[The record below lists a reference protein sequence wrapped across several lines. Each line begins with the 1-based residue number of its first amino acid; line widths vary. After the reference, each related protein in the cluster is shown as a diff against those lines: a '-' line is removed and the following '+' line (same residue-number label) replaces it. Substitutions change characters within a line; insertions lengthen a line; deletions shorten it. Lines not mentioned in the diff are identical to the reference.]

1 MHYTCLH
8 LADIKTQDELERQE
22 LLVGVAEDTEPLKAL
37 LDGLLSTED
46 KPVSDAD
53 DSVEETVEEELVPDT
68 LEETAAPDA
77 EDTEGISPANGGDE
91 LEVGD
96 CHCSGWRGGD

>member
-46 KPVSDAD
+46 EPVGDAGEG
-53 DSVEETVEEELVPDT
+53 VEEAVEEELDPDT

-77 EDTEGISPANGGDE
+77 EDTESVSPACSRDE
-91 LEVGD
+91 L
-96 CHCSGWRGGD
+96 

>member
-1 MHYTCLH
+1 M
-8 LADIKTQDELERQE
+8 
-22 LLVGVAEDTEPLKAL
+22 LVGVAEDTELLKAL
-37 LDGLLSTED
+37 FYGFLSTED

-77 EDTEGISPANGGDE
+77 EDTEGVSPASSRDE
-91 LEVGD
+91 L
-96 CHCSGWRGGD
+96 